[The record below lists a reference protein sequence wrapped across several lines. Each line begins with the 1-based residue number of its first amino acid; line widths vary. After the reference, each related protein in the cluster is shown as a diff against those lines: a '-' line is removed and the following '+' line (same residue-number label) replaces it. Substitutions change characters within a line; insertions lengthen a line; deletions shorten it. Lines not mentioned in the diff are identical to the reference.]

1 MGNSRTRQ
9 EHLDWCKKRALEY
22 VDAGDTQQ
30 AFASFASDV
39 RKHPKTEDIGKTI
52 AMLGMPMLMN
62 GHLSTVH
69 KMREHI
75 QGYN

>member
-1 MGNSRTRQ
+1 MSTATTRQ

-22 VDAGDTQQ
+22 VDAGDCQQ

-39 RKHPKTEDIGKTI
+39 TKHPETEGISQTI
-52 AMLGMPMLMN
+52 AMLGMPLLMM
-62 GHLSTVH
+62 GHLSTPQ

-75 QGYN
+75 TGYN